1 MSEWN
6 CIDKW
11 IARIRYKTIEGYIP
25 RGGGNC

>member
-25 RGGGNC
+25 RGGNC